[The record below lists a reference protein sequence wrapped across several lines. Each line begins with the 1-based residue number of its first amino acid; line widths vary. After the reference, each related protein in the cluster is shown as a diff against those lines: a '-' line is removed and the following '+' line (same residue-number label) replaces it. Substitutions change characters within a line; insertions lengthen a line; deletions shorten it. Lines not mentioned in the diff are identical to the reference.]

1 MGLSK
6 EHRTESQD
14 LYSSLRS
21 PIHLMC
27 DFSQVTIAFWAFLT
41 IILSVGWRR
50 SSIRPPVIYIFYLF
64 MFLLK

>member
-1 MGLSK
+1 MALSK
-6 EHRTESQD
+6 EHWTESQE
-14 LYSSLRS
+14 LCSRLMS

-27 DFSQVTIAFWAFLT
+27 DFSQVTIAFGAFLT

-50 SSIRPPVIYIFYLF
+50 PSIRPSVIYIFYLF